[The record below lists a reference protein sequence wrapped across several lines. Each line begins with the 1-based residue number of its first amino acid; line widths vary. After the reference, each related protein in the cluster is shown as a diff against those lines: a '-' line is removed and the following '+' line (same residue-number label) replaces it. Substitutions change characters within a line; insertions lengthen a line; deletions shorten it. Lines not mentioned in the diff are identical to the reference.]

1 MVHSYTF
8 FLLVYDS
15 FPGKFHRS
23 ILSNTPWGKAGMNY
37 SLLCLHTVFDGSE
50 MEAVMG
56 PRTSYVTMLRDPI
69 EVFESQYSFY
79 DFSGFYGISLGRMRT
94 TLEINISIIHFL

>member
-1 MVHSYTF
+1 MVHSYTY
-8 FLLVYDS
+8 FLLLHDS
-15 FPGKFHRS
+15 FLGKFHRS
-23 ILSNTPWGKAGMNY
+23 ILKNTPWGKAGMNY

-69 EVFESQYSFY
+69 EVYESQYSFY
-79 DFSGFYGISLGRMRT
+79 NFRRFYGLSLGR
-94 TLEINISIIHFL
+94 I